1 MNYRSLYK
9 LYKHKKTY
17 ELFEKTKKIPVL
29 VGSWD
34 KTKAITLPKKNVG
47 IFSYLVVLLIQ
58 AITLHVPV
66 NNANSSYMH
75 NNFSA

>member
-47 IFSYLVVLLIQ
+47 IFFLFSGATNTSDY
-58 AITLHVPV
+58 ITC
-66 NNANSSYMH
+66 SRK
-75 NNFSA
+75 